1 MRILVGELQHRTRNL
16 IGVVMAMMDR
26 TVISGQTLDE
36 FRASLGDRL
45 MALARVQGLLS
56 RAPPGD
62 SVAFDNL
69 LESELAAQSEDGGTV
84 TLDGPPGVVLRS
96 NSVQA
101 LAMALHELTTN
112 AVKYGALGQRSG
124 RLHVRWRVQA
134 ENGSPWIIVD
144 WKESSV
150 ETAQLT
156 AGPRRAGNGRRL
168 IEDAL
173 PYQFGAR
180 TTFAIDPD
188 GVHCTIAL
196 QISGPKTEEIQDG
209 QLGAS

>member
-1 MRILVGELQHRTRNL
+1 LVAELQHRTRNL
-16 IGVVMAMMDR
+16 LGVVMAMLDR
-26 TVISGQTLDE
+26 TAVPRQTLDE
-36 FRASLGDRL
+36 FKASFRDRL

-56 RAPPGD
+56 RTAPGD
-62 SVAFDNL
+62 SVTFDNL
-69 LESELAAQSEDGGTV
+69 LESELSAQSSNGGTI
-84 TLDGPPGVVLRS
+84 TLDGPQDVVLRS
-96 NSVQA
+96 KSVQA

-112 AVKYGALGQRSG
+112 AVKYGALGQVSG

-134 ENGSPWIIVD
+134 EDGSRWISVD
-144 WKESSV
+144 WKESGV
-150 ETAQLT
+150 ESPHPVDKPK
-156 AGPRRAGNGRRL
+156 GAGNGRRL

-180 TTFAIDPD
+180 TTFAIEPD

-196 QISGPKTEEIQDG
+196 PLAGPQTEEMPDG